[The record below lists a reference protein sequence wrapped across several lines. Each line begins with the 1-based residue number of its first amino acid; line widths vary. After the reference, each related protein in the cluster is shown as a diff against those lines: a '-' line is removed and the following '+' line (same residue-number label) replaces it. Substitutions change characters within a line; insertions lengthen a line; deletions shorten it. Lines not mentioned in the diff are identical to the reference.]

1 MQGLWA
7 FSEPLLFVNSN
18 KIGNWG
24 PEHSIN
30 SGSGGY
36 EVLSVSPKWKLLAKT
51 HEQLDLLC
59 SKSARVQRSWEQ
71 GGQQCPRHAL
81 DSVAQYAIF
90 AKFWPYYTFCAQAI
104 LGQEVK
110 IGLSSMWLIFCKSRL
125 MDTAMSRQP
134 NKRTDNLIPNNKFW
148 SCSDQEYLI
157 ALINSFRLWHS
168 LKLILWL
175 KSYSIHLHKRW

>member
-1 MQGLWA
+1 MVLWRLWLLVVPDQGTRSPIDSFKMIKIAINCYPAPNDDGSTRGNMLPGILRRGWA
-7 FSEPLLFVNSN
+7 EQ
-18 KIGNWG
+18 K
-24 PEHSIN
+24 
-30 SGSGGY
+30 
-36 EVLSVSPKWKLLAKT
+36 AKSKAGQT
-51 HEQLDLLC
+51 SSC
-59 SKSARVQRSWEQ
+59 SQE
-71 GGQQCPRHAL
+71 CPRHAL

>member
-1 MQGLWA
+1 MSGASLSGAGPRDKVIYWQLKMI
-7 FSEPLLFVNSN
+7 
-18 KIGNWG
+18 KIA
-24 PEHSIN
+24 IN
-30 SGSGGY
+30 CYPAPNDDG
-36 EVLSVSPKWKLLAKT
+36 
-51 HEQLDLLC
+51 
-59 SKSARVQRSWEQ
+59 SARGNMLPGILRRGWAEQ
-71 GGQQCPRHAL
+71 KAKSKAGQTSSCSQECPRHAL